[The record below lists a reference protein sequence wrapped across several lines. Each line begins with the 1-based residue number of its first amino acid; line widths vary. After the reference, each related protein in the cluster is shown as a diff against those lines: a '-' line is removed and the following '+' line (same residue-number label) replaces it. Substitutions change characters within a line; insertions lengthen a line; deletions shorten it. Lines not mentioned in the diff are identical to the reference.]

1 MASYLYVLSIGPVQ
15 GFIAAAR
22 RTRDVWIGSH
32 LLSEISKAAAKK
44 IRDKKGELIFPGLE
58 DKFLEPSES
67 PEAPNVANVVL
78 AELPDGADPIELNE
92 EIQAAAK
99 NEWLRYAN
107 GARFLAEKKAPGF
120 VNEDVWKYQVKDVI
134 EFYSAWV
141 PMPADKAEYRF
152 ARMRLMQI
160 LAGRKATRNFIQPM
174 RDDRLP
180 KSSLDGERDTVLQKK
195 NRTLSKELT
204 LKMRLKAGEE
214 LCAVGLTK
222 RLGGRRFEDSE
233 NSEDAEIELEAF
245 PSVVRIALDPWIRG
259 IIKSGDE
266 AEKILND
273 VKVICK
279 GKNFAQGAGRWQ
291 NKERYPEFPFDG
303 QVLHLPRIAVMLK
316 AIVNSKDPQK
326 KTPDRWTGWEAQLT
340 DKDKDALT
348 RIERLVKRLQKSGKT
363 EDGEKCFGFGEPERY
378 YAILVAD
385 GDRMGKVISRL
396 DRNEHISFSKDLSKF
411 ANDARAIVRKHN
423 GCMVYSGGDDV
434 LAFLP
439 LDCCLQA
446 ARDLHDCFGTLLE
459 KYKIIDPDDK
469 DQKEKTP
476 TISVGIAIGHSME
489 PLEDMLKFGKEAEKD
504 AKRSKITR
512 YERDGLAVHIY
523 PRSGAPIKIREQWKL
538 KTEQINDVH
547 VLNWAEMGLDERLLK
562 WAEMHCTD
570 VLPDSAAYGMHE
582 LAEDYRNWNNSSK
595 EMEKELP
602 NLIAA
607 DIMRLLKRKRGGAGT
622 VSLTKE
628 NIVAMLNAGN
638 PSEVAARLA
647 DEMILA
653 RRLADAMMQANG
665 KKCEMAESKTQEV
678 KS

>member
-44 IRDKKGELIFPGLE
+44 IKDKKGQLIFPSLE

-99 NEWLRYAN
+99 NEWLQYAN
-107 GARFLAEKKAPGF
+107 GARFLAEKKAPGL
-120 VNEDVWKYQVKDVI
+120 VSEDVWKYQVKDVL

-141 PMPADKAEYRF
+141 PMPADKAAYRF

-195 NRTLSKELT
+195 NRTLSKELA

-222 RLGGRRFEDSE
+222 RLGGRRFD
-233 NSEDAEIELEAF
+233 NPKINEDAEIELEAF

-259 IIKSGDE
+259 IIKSGGE
-266 AEKILND
+266 SNEILYEI
-273 VKVICK
+273 KRICK

-291 NKERYPEFPFDG
+291 KRYSDFPFDG
-303 QVLHLPRIAVMLK
+303 QILHLPRIAVMLK
-316 AIVNSKDPQK
+316 AIANSKDPQK
-326 KTPDRWTGWEAQLT
+326 KTQDRWTGWEAQLT
-340 DKDKDALT
+340 DEDKGALT
-348 RIERLVKRLQKSGKT
+348 RIEGLVKRLQKSGKT

-385 GDRMGKVISRL
+385 GDRMGKVISQL
-396 DRNEHISFSKDLSKF
+396 DRDEHISFSKDLSKF
-411 ANDARAIVRKHN
+411 ANDARTIVRKHN

-446 ARDLHDCFGTLLE
+446 ARELHDSFGTLLE
-459 KYKIIDPDDK
+459 KYKTIDQDDK
-469 DQKEKTP
+469 DRREKTP

-504 AKRSKITR
+504 AKKSKITR

-523 PRSGAPIKIREQWKL
+523 PRSGAPIKIREQWKP
-538 KTEQINDVH
+538 KTEQINYGH

-607 DIMRLLKRKRGGAGT
+607 DMIRLLKRKRGDAGT
-622 VSLTKE
+622 ASLTKE

-638 PSEVAARLA
+638 PREVVVRLA
-647 DEMILA
+647 DEMILS
-653 RRLADAMMQANG
+653 RRLAAAIMQAKG
-665 KKCEMAESKTQEV
+665 KKYEMAESKTQEV